1 MIHLRARSHS
11 ASRQVKPSSAGSQPR
26 LSASEQTRLSWA
38 KAVNSY
44 AEVPEVFKPFFEP
57 YASSQRGFPYTVLTP
72 SLQILT
78 HSTVEKLISDLGGE
92 IAILERSGSAYEAQR
107 FPLDGIS
114 YVEVTIVL
122 LDSRIK
128 ITGVTKQ
135 GVNASTTVRFNSV
148 TDYLMAPILERMRLG
163 EDASAQGAPRSE
175 MDKFDGW
182 AKLNFKF
189 MNFARGSLL
198 GGENV
203 MHAVLQPE
211 VRVRR
216 IGLMGM
222 SFYQTVAPALAV
234 ILTDRELITIRDDL
248 HKYGANRYGGIW
260 DYIPLDKIAAASL
273 SEKDTGLL
281 ALSIALPEGA
291 RLEYLFQA
299 AARPELEALLDGLR
313 EAAVCIR

>member
-1 MIHLRARSHS
+1 
-11 ASRQVKPSSAGSQPR
+11 
-26 LSASEQTRLSWA
+26 
-38 KAVNSY
+38 
-44 AEVPEVFKPFFEP
+44 
-57 YASSQRGFPYTVLTP
+57 
-72 SLQILT
+72 LT
-78 HSTVEKLISDLGGE
+78 HRTIEKLICDLGDE

-107 FPLDGIS
+107 FPLDRIS

-135 GVNASTTVRFNSV
+135 GANASTTVRFNSV
-148 TDYLMAPILERMRLG
+148 TDYLLAPILERMRLG
-163 EDASAQGAPRSE
+163 KEVAPQAAPRSE
-175 MDKFDGW
+175 MDKFDRW

-198 GGENV
+198 GGEKV
-203 MHAVLQPE
+203 IHAALQPE

-216 IGLMGM
+216 IRILGM
-222 SFYQTVAPALAV
+222 SFYQTLSPALAV
-234 ILTDRELITIRDDL
+234 IVTDRELITIRDDL

-281 ALSIALPEGA
+281 ALSIELPEGA
-291 RLEYLFQA
+291 RLEYLIQA
-299 AARPELEALLDGLR
+299 AARAEIEALLDGLR
-313 EAAVCIR
+313 EAASCIR